1 MLLFLLWQVFY
12 VPSLGPAPRWASFL
26 DSLTEELEESR
37 TATVYD
43 DYKFITKE
51 ELYDLGKGRVPYRH
65 EKAPV
70 TAVPVGKTS
79 SRKITEVIQLCH
91 SPQIAL
97 TVDGWPVSLP
107 LDRPSQ
113 VRISAGAY
121 PQCGLRGG
129 RLHCYTVQLMK

>member
-51 ELYDLGKGRVPYRH
+51 ELYDLGKGRVPYR
-65 EKAPV
+65 
-70 TAVPVGKTS
+70 T
-79 SRKITEVIQLCH
+79 
-91 SPQIAL
+91 
-97 TVDGWPVSLP
+97 
-107 LDRPSQ
+107 
-113 VRISAGAY
+113 
-121 PQCGLRGG
+121 
-129 RLHCYTVQLMK
+129 